1 MGIRSKLK
9 FKDMSNVEFNL
20 LTTHYK
26 YYHHRIV
33 ENISIQSSTLKKCM
47 SNNSSSPVM
56 FDVHIFSL
64 IYGFI
69 TSAGITNI
77 LHWPLSLKFHN
88 SIPLLPFKMKQLYYA
103 PISESGTSEESQN
116 LYLSRSYVNLMYIY
130 MFVVQFIT
138 PKWIG
143 NYVLPIISAVAIIR
157 I

>member
-77 LHWPLSLKFHN
+77 LNWPLSLKFHN

-103 PISESGTSEESQN
+103 PISESGHFG
-116 LYLSRSYVNLMYIY
+116 RIAKFI
-130 MFVVQFIT
+130 FV
-138 PKWIG
+138 
-143 NYVLPIISAVAIIR
+143 PIICKSHVYLHVCR
-157 I
+157 TVHNS